1 MQGEE
6 VADMASVFG
15 ILAIFCLV
23 YYGVIIVYS
32 GIGTSLSVIWLIL
45 AALLALMGVVV
56 HFYPLFRHK
65 IPIRLEVSVVT
76 FFTAI
81 FAIFL
86 FVELAMG
93 FNFFSL
99 QKQSTDYV
107 VVLGYQ
113 VQDGKIS
120 RTLEHRLDKA
130 YEYAQVHPNT
140 VFILSGGKNGGEE
153 VSEAEAMYDY
163 LKKRGV
169 PEYQMIKEEQS
180 SSTYENLVYSK
191 LIIDEREKNRRGW
204 IRDLMSRSGYL
215 SPPDEEVT
223 IRVGIVTSNFHVLR
237 AKGIAKHIGIQNVS
251 GIAAKSDPVLF
262 IHLCVRECFA
272 ILKDKFMGNM

>member
-1 MQGEE
+1 
-6 VADMASVFG
+6 MASIFG
-15 ILAIFCLV
+15 SLAIFCLI

-32 GIGTSLSVIWLIL
+32 GIGTSMSVIWLIL
-45 AALLALMGVVV
+45 AALLALMGVVI
-56 HFYPLFRHK
+56 HFFPMFRHK
-65 IPIRLEVSVVT
+65 VPIRMEVAVTT
-76 FFTAI
+76 FFTTL
-81 FAIFL
+81 FAIFII
-86 FVELAMG
+86 VELAMG
-93 FNFFSL
+93 FHFFSL
-99 QKQSTDYV
+99 EKQSTDYV

-113 VQDGKIS
+113 VQNGKINK
-120 RTLEHRLDKA
+120 TLEHRLDKA

-140 VFILSGGKNGGEE
+140 VFILSGGKNEDENVSVAE
-153 VSEAEAMYDY
+153 VMYDY

-180 SSTYENLVYSK
+180 AGTYENIVYSK
-191 LIIDEREKNRRGW
+191 MIIDEREKARRGW

-237 AKGIAKHIGIQNVS
+237 AKAIAKQAGIQNVS
-251 GIAAKSDPVLF
+251 GIASKSDPILLL
-262 IHLCVRECFA
+262 HLCVRECFM